1 MAEIIPF
8 EPDTD
13 NAGVGSGDTKTII
26 RAISYEGKRVW
37 LLSFNVCAS
46 VEKSDHSSSEYF
58 FGYVQEKFAGQGVR
72 KNPRF
77 ALNAPIFQA
86 LKI

>member
-13 NAGVGSGDTKTII
+13 NAGVGSGYTKTII

-37 LLSFNVCAS
+37 LLLLVRLQLR
-46 VEKSDHSSSEYF
+46 KRSEAELVSRIIPGAKRSGINDILYP
-58 FGYVQEKFAGQGVR
+58 VQYTELCRTNYPA
-72 KNPRF
+72 
-77 ALNAPIFQA
+77 
-86 LKI
+86 

>member
-26 RAISYEGKRVW
+26 MAISLLEKGVW
-37 LLSFNVCAS
+37 LF
-46 VEKSDHSSSEYF
+46 SETAISRAQRIEMAWSNY
-58 FGYVQEKFAGQGVR
+58 
-72 KNPRF
+72 PRSE
-77 ALNAPIFQA
+77 AEWDL
-86 LKI
+86 

>member
-26 RAISYEGKRVW
+26 RAISYEGKRGMAFV
-37 LLSFNVCAS
+37 V
-46 VEKSDHSSSEYF
+46 SET
-58 FGYVQEKFAGQGVR
+58 
-72 KNPRF
+72 
-77 ALNAPIFQA
+77 PIAQA
-86 LKI
+86 KRSGIGK

>member
-37 LLSFNVCAS
+37 LFLFKVCA
-46 VEKSDHSSSEYF
+46 E
-58 FGYVQEKFAGQGVR
+58 R
-72 KNPRF
+72 
-77 ALNAPIFQA
+77 
-86 LKI
+86 LKIGSFELRVFFRLCPREIYEAGRPKKSSIRS

>member
-37 LLSFNVCAS
+37 LLSFNVCA
-46 VEKSDHSSSEYF
+46 E
-58 FGYVQEKFAGQGVR
+58 R
-72 KNPRF
+72 
-77 ALNAPIFQA
+77 

>member
-26 RAISYEGKRVW
+26 RAISYVSKRVW
-37 LLSFNVCAS
+37 LFSETPIVQAKRS
-46 VEKSDHSSSEYF
+46 GIGKSNYPRSE
-58 FGYVQEKFAGQGVR
+58 A
-72 KNPRF
+72 
-77 ALNAPIFQA
+77 
-86 LKI
+86 